1 MDDMMVEDR
10 IRLAAMLLSHMSE
23 AEAAEQLTST
33 GVSTEDA
40 FLAVKAAVVLR
51 QPSCHVRR
59 ELGAVA
65 HRPEKTTT
73 TIHTQEPDG
82 QEEH

>member
-40 FLAVKAAVVLR
+40 FLAVKAAVVL
-51 QPSCHVRR
+51 
-59 ELGAVA
+59 
-65 HRPEKTTT
+65 
-73 TIHTQEPDG
+73 TQD
-82 QEEH
+82 EE